1 MSSASRK
8 LQRKKKKEANKD
20 LKEKVALFGKIPDQC
35 TMCEKDFD
43 KKDKKQVQSWRV
55 AVREKEQRVNLYC
68 DECWQD
74 ANDMLKDLQ
83 KQMEEI
89 ND

>member
-55 AVREKEQRVNLYC
+55 AFREK
-68 DECWQD
+68 
-74 ANDMLKDLQ
+74 
-83 KQMEEI
+83 
-89 ND
+89 

>member
-89 ND
+89 NV

>member
-1 MSSASRK
+1 
-8 LQRKKKKEANKD
+8 
-20 LKEKVALFGKIPDQC
+20 
-35 TMCEKDFD
+35 MCEKDFD

-89 ND
+89 NV